1 MNAMT
6 SASEQSFFFFGFT
19 EFQRVFSTREVMNIY
34 LYLYVVV
41 PGMPHIS
48 RYSFTEIL

>member
-6 SASEQSFFFFGFT
+6 SVFEQSVFGFT
-19 EFQRVFSTREVMNIY
+19 EIQRVLSKREVMNIY
-34 LYLYVVV
+34 LYLYVAV

-48 RYSFTEIL
+48 RYSFTEI